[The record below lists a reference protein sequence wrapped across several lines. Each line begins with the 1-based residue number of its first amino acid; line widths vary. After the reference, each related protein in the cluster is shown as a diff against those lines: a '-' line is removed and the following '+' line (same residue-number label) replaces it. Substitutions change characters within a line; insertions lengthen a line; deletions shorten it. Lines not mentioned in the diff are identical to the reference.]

1 MAEVRLPLGFGL
13 SEYLGRDG
21 VEMAGGSMLAMMED
35 VALDARER
43 SYVLL
48 LFGGLMLSLQ
58 EQGEDIVKLESRP
71 LKNRQRVVIRV
82 D

>member
-1 MAEVRLPLGFGL
+1 
-13 SEYLGRDG
+13 
-21 VEMAGGSMLAMMED
+21 MAGGSMLAMMED

-48 LFGGLMLSLQ
+48 LFGGLMLPLQ

-71 LKNRQRVVIRV
+71 LENRQRVVIRV

>member
-1 MAEVRLPLGFGL
+1 
-13 SEYLGRDG
+13 
-21 VEMAGGSMLAMMED
+21 MLAMMED

-48 LFGGLMLSLQ
+48 LFGGLMLPLQ

-71 LKNRQRVVIRV
+71 LENRQRVVIRV